1 MSNPQVRPQAEEEP
15 ALIEAAREAANEVLE
30 AATEVERYIEKGTP
44 QFMRTSLALFS
55 GGFATF
61 ALLYCIQ
68 PMMPVLSK
76 AFSISAAESSLA
88 LSVATAMLAL
98 GLLVTGPI
106 SDAIGRKP
114 VMVVSL
120 LAAALFTLGSAV
132 MPTWHGVLLMRAL
145 VGLSLSGL
153 AAVAMTYLSE
163 EIHPQHI
170 GLSMGLYIGGNAI
183 GGMSGRLISGV
194 LVDFISWHA
203 ALAVLGGLALV
214 AALVFWRVLPES
226 KHFRPAPLKPATL
239 LNGYRLHFRD
249 AGLPWLFLIGFLLMG
264 SFVTLFNYIGYRL
277 LAEPY
282 HMSQAVVGV
291 LSVVYLSGIYSSA
304 WVGSLAD
311 KLGRRKVLWAVILLM
326 LGGLLLTLFEPIPL
340 MLAGLLLFTFGFFGA
355 HSVASSWIG
364 RRALR
369 AKGQASSLYLF
380 SYYVGSSLAGTL
392 GGCSGITTAGTASG
406 CSSARCWWSRYWS
419 RCTWR
424 ACRPCLATPWRS
436 PPTEFEAPVS
446 RRLHSDQKRTP
457 VSSSDSAHSRA
468 ASPGR
473 AHSAESA
480 PLPDNRGFPASDP
493 GRHRRRHTS
502 AVRSARKV
510 PATPPSPPIARTL
523 RWPPSSPSVP
533 GANRTSPV
541 PRTAGWSPRS
551 PDAPPGS
558 AEARPA
564 GRRGAATPG

>member
-1 MSNPQVRPQAEEEP
+1 MSNLQVRPQAEEEP
-15 ALIEAAREAANEVLE
+15 ALIEAAREAASEVLE
-30 AATEVERYIEKGTP
+30 AATEVERHIEKGTP

-311 KLGRRKVLWAVILLM
+311 KLGRRKA
-326 LGGLLLTLFEPIPL
+326 
-340 MLAGLLLFTFGFFGA
+340 
-355 HSVASSWIG
+355 
-364 RRALR
+364 
-369 AKGQASSLYLF
+369 
-380 SYYVGSSLAGTL
+380 
-392 GGCSGITTAGTASG
+392 TTAGTASA
-406 CSSARCWWSRYWS
+406 CSSARCWCSPCWS

-424 ACRPCLATPWRS
+424 GCRHYRAIPWRS
-436 PPTEFEAPVS
+436 PPTEARAGFGFGGLAGCCACRSLPCRQRRKTETS
-446 RRLHSDQKRTP
+446 RKNR
-457 VSSSDSAHSRA
+457 V
-468 ASPGR
+468 
-473 AHSAESA
+473 
-480 PLPDNRGFPASDP
+480 LPDARQSRKNGAS
-493 GRHRRRHTS
+493 
-502 AVRSARKV
+502 ACQ
-510 PATPPSPPIARTL
+510 
-523 RWPPSSPSVP
+523 
-533 GANRTSPV
+533 
-541 PRTAGWSPRS
+541 
-551 PDAPPGS
+551 GS
-558 AEARPA
+558 A
-564 GRRGAATPG
+564 GF